1 MDTQNMPDGAGKN
14 TPAECEKVAPGTTPE
29 ATSENKT
36 AAEIISAL
44 ALSTDDEGRNYVQ
57 TSFLPEPDFLPLA
70 PAPHTGAWAIL
81 QRLCQ
86 GPISQLDTLPQDWRL
101 SARINELANLGW
113 EFIKSPR
120 HCGRKRAIRTYAL
133 TPRARAAAIQITGVQ
148 NG

>member
-14 TPAECEKVAPGTTPE
+14 TPAEIEKVAPGTTPE

-81 QRLCQ
+81 RRLCQ

>member
-36 AAEIISAL
+36 ATEIISAL

-81 QRLCQ
+81 RRLCQ
-86 GPISQLDTLPQDWRL
+86 GPISQLDTMPQDWRL

>member
-1 MDTQNMPDGAGKN
+1 MDTKNMPDGAGKN
-14 TPAECEKVAPGTTPE
+14 APATSDKAARIATPE
-29 ATSENKT
+29 AAEDNKT
-36 AAEIISAL
+36 ATEIISAL

-81 QRLCQ
+81 RRLCQ
-86 GPISQLDTLPQDWRL
+86 GPISQLDTMPQDWRL

>member
-1 MDTQNMPDGAGKN
+1 MHDTFTGSGSGQNV
-14 TPAECEKVAPGTTPE
+14 PATNDEAARIATPE
-29 ATSENKT
+29 AAEDNKT
-36 AAEIISAL
+36 ATEIISAL
-44 ALSTDDEGRNYVQ
+44 SLSTDDEGRNYVQ

-81 QRLCQ
+81 RRLCQ
-86 GPISQLDTLPQDWRL
+86 GPISQLDTMPQDWRL

>member
-81 QRLCQ
+81 RRLCQ
-86 GPISQLDTLPQDWRL
+86 GPISQLDTMPQDWRL